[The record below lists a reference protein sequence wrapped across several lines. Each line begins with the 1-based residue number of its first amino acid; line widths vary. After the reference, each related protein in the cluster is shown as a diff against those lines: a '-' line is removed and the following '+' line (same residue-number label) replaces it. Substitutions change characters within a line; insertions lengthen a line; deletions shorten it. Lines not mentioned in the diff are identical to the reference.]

1 MFMNTKHELKEL
13 TLLFD
18 ISISLNKSKNIKD
31 VLYQI
36 LEMMARY
43 IGMERGT
50 ITLLNKG
57 SSEINIEEAY
67 GLSTAEKARGK
78 YKVGEGIIGKVVK
91 SGLSVYIPKIS
102 DEPQFL
108 DKTRARNKIDKEDVS
123 FLCVPIKHEK
133 EVIGTLSVDRV
144 FNNNLSFEEDIRL
157 ISIIGSMIAQA
168 LKARQ
173 DEIEEVERLQEE
185 NNRLQSALQM
195 KFNPETLIGNGQ
207 AMQVVYNLIS
217 KVAPTTANVLIT
229 GDSGV
234 GKELVAKSIHFNS
247 QRASKKFEEMNCSG
261 LSEAIIELELFGQVI
276 KGSSGIRKITKGIFV
291 RANEGSVYL
300 TDLTEVSLK
309 LQGKILQL
317 IQDKKIE
324 RVGSKEKIEVDVR
337 LIIATNKNI
346 ERLLEEG
353 KVMGELY
360 FLINVFPI
368 YIPPLRERKSDI
380 PQLIDHFIEKF
391 NKEHGLN
398 IKRISTSAIDMIMSY
413 HWPGNVRELENCLE
427 RACILGNTGVIYG
440 FHLPPTLQTPE
451 SSGAPERGPLQS
463 VLAKVEKELV
473 QDNLKL
479 TNGDTGLAADNLG
492 LTKRQMEI
500 RIAKFNINMSKFK
513 MKNS

>member
-1 MFMNTKHELKEL
+1 MESKNELKEL

-31 VLYQI
+31 VLHQI
-36 LEMMARY
+36 LEMMAKY

-67 GLSTAEKARGK
+67 GMSKEEKARGK

-91 SGLSVYIPKIS
+91 SGMSVYIPRIS
-102 DEPQFL
+102 DEPQFM
-108 DKTRARNKIDKEDVS
+108 DKTMSRNSINKEDVS
-123 FLCVPIKHEK
+123 YLCVPIKHEK

-144 FNNNLSFEEDIRL
+144 FNNNFSFEEDIRL
-157 ISIIGSMIAQA
+157 ITIIGSMIAQA

-173 DEIEEVERLQEE
+173 EEVEEVQRLQEE
-185 NNRLQSALQM
+185 NKRLQSELKM
-195 KFNPETLIGNGQ
+195 KFNPATMIGNGQ

-229 GDSGV
+229 GESGV

-247 QRASKKFEEMNCSG
+247 QRASQKLKELNISG
-261 LSEAIIELELFGQVI
+261 LTEAIMEIELFGHETKDSDGVDI
-276 KGSSGIRKITKGIFV
+276 TTKGIFE
-291 RANEGSVYL
+291 RTHEGSVFL
-300 TDLTEVSLK
+300 TDLADISLN
-309 LQGKILQL
+309 LQGKIVQL
-317 IQDKKIE
+317 IQEKQLQ
-324 RVGSKEKIEVDVR
+324 RVEGREKIEVDIR
-337 LIIATNKNI
+337 LIAATNKNLD
-346 ERLLEEG
+346 RLLEEG
-353 KVMGELY
+353 KILKQLY
-360 FLINVFPI
+360 YLFNVFPI
-368 YIPPLRERKSDI
+368 HIPPLRERKSDI
-380 PQLIDHFIEKF
+380 PQLIDHFIVKF

-398 IKRISTSAIDMIMSY
+398 VKRISTSAIDMIMSY

-427 RACILGNTGVIYG
+427 RACILSNSGVIYG

-463 VLAKVEKELV
+463 VLAKVEKELI

-479 TNGDTGLAADNLG
+479 TKGDVGLAADNLG
-492 LTKRQMEI
+492 ITERQMEI
-500 RIAKFNINMSKFK
+500 RITNYNINIKKYRLM
-513 MKNS
+513 NS

>member
-1 MFMNTKHELKEL
+1 MDTKHELKEL

-36 LEMMARY
+36 LEMMAKY

-57 SSEINIEEAY
+57 SAEINIEEAY
-67 GLSTAEKARGK
+67 GLSNEEKARGK

-91 SGLSVYIPKIS
+91 SGMSVYIPKIS
-102 DEPQFL
+102 DEPQFM
-108 DKTRARNKIDKEDVS
+108 DKTKARNKINKEDVS

-157 ISIIGSMIAQA
+157 ITIIGSMIAQA

-173 DEIEEVERLQEE
+173 EELEEVEKLQTE
-185 NNRLQSALQM
+185 NRRLQSELQM
-195 KFNPETLIGNGQ
+195 KYNPANVIGNGQ

-229 GDSGV
+229 GESGV

-247 QRASKKFEEMNCSG
+247 QRASKIFEEFNCAG
-261 LSEAIIELELFGQVI
+261 LSEGIMAIELFGQNT
-276 KGSSGIRKITKGIFV
+276 KDSQGNDKITKGIFE
-291 RANEGSVYL
+291 RAHQGSVFL
-300 TDLTEVSLK
+300 TDLADISLN
-309 LQGKILQL
+309 LQGKLLQL
-317 IQDKKIE
+317 IQDKKVE
-324 RVGSKEKIEVDVR
+324 RVGSKTKIDVDIR
-337 LIIATNKNI
+337 LISATKKNI
-346 ERLLEEG
+346 ERLFEEG
-353 KVMGELY
+353 KILEELY
-360 FLINVFPI
+360 YLLNVFPI
-368 YIPPLRERKSDI
+368 NIPPLRERKSDI
-380 PQLIDHFIEKF
+380 PQLTDHFIAKF
-391 NKEHGLN
+391 NKEHGIN
-398 IKRISTSAIDMIMSY
+398 VKRISTSAIDMFMSY

-440 FHLPPTLQTPE
+440 FHLPPTLQTPD
-451 SSGAPERGPLQS
+451 STGAPERGPLQS
-463 VLAKVEKELV
+463 VLTKVEKELI

-479 TNGDTGLAADNLG
+479 VKGDIDLAADNLG
-492 LTKRQMEI
+492 LTKRQLEV
-500 RIAKFNINMSKFK
+500 RIAKFNINSKK
-513 MKNS
+513 YKLKNL

>member
-1 MFMNTKHELKEL
+1 MSTTHEMKEL

-36 LEMMARY
+36 LEMMAKY

-67 GLSTAEKARGK
+67 GLSNEEKARGK

-91 SGLSVYIPKIS
+91 SGMSVYIPKIS

-108 DKTRARNKIDKEDVS
+108 DKTKSRNKINKEDVS
-123 FLCVPIKHEK
+123 FLCVPIKHDK

-157 ISIIGSMIAQA
+157 ISIIGSMISLS

-173 DEIEEVERLQEE
+173 EELEEVERLKAE
-185 NNRLQSALQM
+185 NKRLQSELQM
-195 KFNPETLIGNGQ
+195 KYNPANVIGNGQ

-229 GDSGV
+229 GESGV

-247 QRASKKFEEMNCSG
+247 QRASKALEEFNCAG
-261 LSEAIIELELFGQVI
+261 LSEAVMEIELFGQL
-276 KGSSGIRKITKGIFV
+276 TKDSNGNDKKTIGIFE
-291 RANEGSVYL
+291 RAHQGSVFL
-300 TDLTEVSLK
+300 TDLADISLN
-309 LQGKILQL
+309 LQGKLLTL

-324 RVGSKEKIEVDVR
+324 RVGSKGKIDVDIR
-337 LIIATNKNI
+337 LISATNKNI

-353 KVMGELY
+353 KVMEELY
-360 FLINVFPI
+360 YLLNVFPI

-380 PQLIDHFIEKF
+380 PQLTDHFIEKF
-391 NKEHGLN
+391 NNEHGLKV
-398 IKRISTSAIDMIMSY
+398 KRISTSAIDMIMSY

-427 RACILGNTGVIYG
+427 RACILGNSGVIYG
-440 FHLPPTLQTPE
+440 FHLPPTLQTPD

-479 TNGDTGLAADNLG
+479 SKGDIDLAADNLG
-492 LTKRQMEI
+492 LTKRQMEV
-500 RIAKFNINMSKFK
+500 RIAKFNINLKK
-513 MKNS
+513 YNLKKL

>member
-1 MFMNTKHELKEL
+1 MNTKNELKEL

-31 VLYQI
+31 VLHQI
-36 LEMMARY
+36 LEMMAKY
-43 IGMERGT
+43 IGMDRGT
-50 ITLLNKG
+50 ITLVKKG

-67 GLSTAEKARGK
+67 GLSSEEKARGK

-91 SGLSVYIPKIS
+91 SGMSVYIPRIS
-102 DEPQFL
+102 DEPQFM
-108 DKTRARNKIDKEDVS
+108 DKTKARKKINIEDVS

-173 DEIEEVERLQEE
+173 EELEEVERLKEE
-185 NNRLQSALQM
+185 NERLQTELQM
-195 KFNPETLIGNGQ
+195 KFNPSNMIGNGQ
-207 AMQVVYNLIS
+207 AMQVVYSLIS
-217 KVAPTTANVLIT
+217 KVAPTAANVLIT
-229 GDSGV
+229 GESGV

-247 QRASKKFEEMNCSG
+247 QRASRKFEEINCSG
-261 LSEAIIELELFGQVI
+261 VAKSLLEVELFGQEG
-276 KGSSGIRKITKGIFV
+276 KDDQGELKITKGIFERV
-291 RANEGSVYL
+291 NEGSVFL
-300 TDLTEVSLK
+300 TDLADVPKDLQAK
-309 LQGKILQL
+309 LLLL
-317 IQDKKIE
+317 IQDQKLQRTGSKKKIA
-324 RVGSKEKIEVDVR
+324 VDIR
-337 LIIATNKNI
+337 LIAATSKNI

-353 KVMGELY
+353 KVMEELY
-360 FLINVFPI
+360 FLLNVFPI

-380 PQLIDHFIEKF
+380 PQLIDHFIAKF
-391 NKEHGLN
+391 NKEHSLN
-398 IKRISTSAIDMIMSY
+398 VKRISTSAIDMIMSY

-440 FHLPPTLQTPE
+440 FHLPPTLQTPD
-451 SSGAPERGPLQS
+451 SSGSPPERGPLQS

-479 TNGDTGLAADNLG
+479 AKGDIGLAADNLG
-492 LTKRQMEI
+492 LTERQMEI
-500 RIAKFNINMSKFK
+500 RIAKFNINLKKYKFK
-513 MKNS
+513 

>member
-1 MFMNTKHELKEL
+1 MNTKHELKEL

-36 LEMMARY
+36 LEMMAKY

-67 GLSTAEKARGK
+67 GLSKEEKARGK

-91 SGLSVYIPKIS
+91 SGMSVYIPRIS

-108 DKTRARNKIDKEDVS
+108 DKTKSRNKIDKEDVS
-123 FLCVPIKHEK
+123 FLCIPIKHEQ

-173 DEIEEVERLQEE
+173 EELEEVERLQEE
-185 NNRLQSALQM
+185 NKRLQSELQM
-195 KFNPETLIGNGQ
+195 KFNPANMIGNGQ

-229 GDSGV
+229 GESGV

-247 QRASKKFEEMNCSG
+247 QRASKKLEEINCSG
-261 LSEAIIELELFGQVI
+261 LTETIMEIELFGQVS
-276 KGSSGIRKITKGIFV
+276 KDGDGKKKITKGIFERV
-291 RANEGSVYL
+291 HEGSVFL
-300 TDLTEVSLK
+300 TDLADVSLN
-309 LQGKILQL
+309 LQGKLLQL
-317 IQDKKIE
+317 IQNKKIE
-324 RVGSKEKIEVDVR
+324 RSGSKEQIEVDIR
-337 LIIATNKNI
+337 LITATHKNI

-353 KVMGELY
+353 KILEELY
-360 FLINVFPI
+360 FLFNVFPV

-380 PQLIDHFIEKF
+380 PLLIDHFIEKF
-391 NKEHGLN
+391 NKIHGLN
-398 IKRISTSAIDMIMSY
+398 VKRISTSAIDMIMSY
-413 HWPGNVRELENCLE
+413 HWPGNVRELESCLE

-463 VLAKVEKELV
+463 VLAKVEKELI

-479 TNGDTGLAADNLG
+479 SKGDIGLAADNLG
-492 LTKRQMEI
+492 LSARQMEL
-500 RIAKFNINMSKFK
+500 RIAKYNINLKK
-513 MKNS
+513 YRLKNI